1 MTRIALALGVTPR
14 ASVGMLMVASALR
27 EGLPRAAPDLTFI
40 NVDAAPL
47 LQPFA
52 LRAARPDLVHAPYL
66 ENGPFPPRPYTM
78 MAHDLIQLRFPQLF
92 SRLTA
97 IYWRAIAA
105 PLLRGAT
112 RVLVSDARVADDLHA
127 LLGISRARIRIVP
140 LGYDARVLDAVPYS
154 APRPY
159 AFYAGNHRPHK
170 NLDTLYAA
178 WAALPDE
185 LPLDLA
191 VTGPDDP
198 DARARY
204 LRRAG
209 TLTFTGDLDA
219 DALAGRYKGAAA
231 YVQPSLAEGFGIP
244 MLEAAVAGTPVI
256 ASREAVPAI
265 LDGHARTF
273 AARDTAALTR
283 LLAELARD
291 PAGHRAAAAEGALAL
306 RAYTWDRF
314 AAETAAVFRE
324 VLCL

>member
-1 MTRIALALGVTPR
+1 VTRVALALGVTPR
-14 ASVGMLMVASALR
+14 ASVGMRAVAAALR
-27 EGLPRAAPDLTFI
+27 DGLPRAAPEITFV

-52 LRAARPDLVHAPYL
+52 LRAARADLVHAPYL
-66 ENGPFPPRPYTM
+66 ENGPLPPRPYTM
-78 MAHDLIQLRFPQLF
+78 MAHDLIQLRFPHLF
-92 SRLTA
+92 SRVTA
-97 IYWRAIAA
+97 LYWRAVAA
-105 PLLRGAT
+105 PLLRGAA
-112 RVLVSDARVADDLHA
+112 RVLVSDARVGDDLHA
-127 LLGISRARIRIVP
+127 LLGISRARIRVVP
-140 LGYDARVLDAVPYS
+140 LGYDARVLSAKPYV

-170 NLDTLYAA
+170 NLATLYAA
-178 WAALPDE
+178 WAALPDG
-185 LPLDLA
+185 LALDLA

-198 DARARY
+198 TARARY
-204 LRRAG
+204 LRRSG
-209 TLTFTGDLDA
+209 TLTFTGDLD
-219 DALAGRYKGAAA
+219 DEALASRYAGAAC

-265 LDGHARTF
+265 LAGYAQTF
-273 AARDTAALTR
+273 AARDVAALTR
-283 LLAELARD
+283 LLAEPARD
-291 PAGHRAAAAEGALAL
+291 PTAARAAAAEGAIAL